1 MPRRARWCCATPPKR
16 CSRSRC
22 LRAGLPLGAAHS
34 QAADPGLALNHL
46 LALLIRHGAIIS
58 IEE

>member
-1 MPRRARWCCATPPKR
+1 MPRRARW
-16 CSRSRC
+16 